1 MSISQLSVKQLE
13 RAIEIKRQI
22 ESLQH
27 QLESLQLDGNGDVAP
42 KRGRPKLIAVD
53 GRIAALKKARAVRM
67 ANLLAKKDGNTEEP
81 IQSAP
86 AIKARRKQKRTTS
99 PEHKAKLSEAAKARW
114 AKVKNKGTPN
124 N

>member
-27 QLESLQLDGNGDVAP
+27 QLDSMQLDGNGDVAP
-42 KRGRPKLIAVD
+42 RRGRPKRIAVD

-67 ANLLAKKDGNTEEP
+67 ANLLAKKDGDPTEQ
-81 IQSAP
+81 IQLTP
-86 AIKARRKQKRTTS
+86 VIKARRKQKRAVS

-114 AKVKNKGTPN
+114 AKAKSKEN